1 MKYILN
7 FLKEKKHEDLYNCWT
22 NWICDRYAFYW
33 GYFFNKKSLKK
44 RKAYLKL
51 STLTN
56 GKYKLEISNTKE
68 EGTYYLFPKK
78 VDLLHFLRK
87 GPFPKNTFIS
97 FDKKGVCI
105 GELIESLNNDT
116 SHSQN

>member
-1 MKYILN
+1 MKICIIAGLIGFVTGMLFIGVI
-7 FLKEKKHEDLYNCWT
+7 FL
-22 NWICDRYAFYW
+22 IRRA
-33 GYFFNKKSLKK
+33 SKK

-68 EGTYYLFPKK
+68 EGTFYLFPKK